1 MSYRIVKEITN
12 KNRITYT
19 IESNNWLWFVS
30 KLFNW
35 YKPVIIDMAMYT
47 CLACYETLEEAE
59 MFINKVTQ
67 DKEKVIVSEIVKEYL

>member
-1 MSYRIVKEITN
+1 
-12 KNRITYT
+12 
-19 IESNNWLWFVS
+19 
-30 KLFNW
+30 
-35 YKPVIIDMAMYT
+35 MAMYT